1 MVILGYRDLRDRGI
15 RTSKV
20 QLRRQWTAGKFPR
33 PFQLAEGGPLCWTD
47 EQIDA
52 HIRARIAARDR
63 AGVA

>member
-1 MVILGYRDLRDRGI
+1 MDGREI
-15 RTSKV
+15 
-20 QLRRQWTAGKFPR
+20 P
-33 PFQLAEGGPLCWTD
+33 WTD